1 MRGVGKARL
10 VKDRRPARSWSGSA
24 MLDYDQ
30 RCGSMHQGA
39 PIRVRLPCV
48 GLKPAEP
55 PVCAAPNHVPQKQ
68 ERVQCSQQVSL
79 TTTRP
84 AQQYRCVRTSPVTSG
99 TGHSTTAP
107 AAAPVSLR
115 CLTRPSVLACARAA
129 RGVSRRP
136 SEDRGIICIC
146 EAAALATCLSRT
158 GQGKES
164 KGRVTSDLQKGNGLQ
179 QQPAPTPDRRGMSIA
194 ISQPYHKEA
203 LSQSDPT
210 SGGATCTGRPSC
222 RSTSPSAPK
231 AHSCT
236 LLRCRALTAASR
248 PAAGRGGSGVGSSSR
263 SVCICSFACN
273 TTSGI
278 SHA

>member
-1 MRGVGKARL
+1 M
-10 VKDRRPARSWSGSA
+10 
-24 MLDYDQ
+24 Q
-30 RCGSMHQGA
+30 QGA
-39 PIRVRLPCV
+39 PIGVRLPCV
-48 GLKPAEP
+48 RLKPAEP

-68 ERVQCSQQVSL
+68 ARVQCGQQVSL
-79 TTTRP
+79 TTTTP

-115 CLTRPSVLACARAA
+115 CLTRPNVLACARAA
-129 RGVSRRP
+129 RGMSRRP

-146 EAAALATCLSRT
+146 EAAALATCVSRT

-164 KGRVTSDLQKGNGLQ
+164 KGRVTSDLHQGSCLQ
-179 QQPAPTPDRRGMSIA
+179 QQPDPTPYRRGKSFVWLQPYQF
-194 ISQPYHKEA
+194 QPYHKEVPK
-203 LSQSDPT
+203 SDPT

-248 PAAGRGGSGVGSSSR
+248 PAAGRGGSGVGSSNNT
-263 SVCICSFACN
+263 VCICSFACN
-273 TTSGI
+273 ATSGI
-278 SHA
+278 HHA